1 MNKRGCWIGNVWL
14 MALMVSAPSAMAGY
28 STFTCAY
35 EKDYLPLLDAE
46 ADAWYKEALS
56 LTKRQYEIRGSVRHD
71 ILALYHKAAAR
82 DHWKA
87 MHNLAGLYRTGWPGA
102 LDKDPQRALDLYE
115 RMVQLGVPQ
124 GFYDIAAMIGN
135 RNGLTNPATDGLT
148 YLDKAAQLGNPAAQ
162 LRLGQ
167 IYIYELKEINLGLKY
182 VNCSAEQ
189 DYAEAYYEL
198 GMFYGIKSNFPLA
211 ARNYQIAASLGHGTS
226 AMRLAGCF
234 DKETPA
240 HLALYYKPDKKLYA
254 LYDHISNQLN
264 DDPDLRFPN
273 LVKDHPLPPHPT
285 QGYDADK
292 PIDWKP
298 DELK

>member
-1 MNKRGCWIGNVWL
+1 MKVIVSFMAVLLLLEGNY
-14 MALMVSAPSAMAGY
+14 AMAESDY
-28 STFTCAY
+28 RNFVCVH
-35 EKDYLPLLDAE
+35 EKDHLPLLDAE
-46 ADAWYKEALS
+46 ADVWYKEALS
-56 LTKRQYEIRGSVRHD
+56 LTKRQYEIRGSVRQD

-102 LDKDPQRALDLYE
+102 LDKDPQKALDLYE
-115 RMVQLGVPQ
+115 RMVQLGIPQ
-124 GFYDIAAMIGN
+124 GFYDMGAMIGN
-135 RNGLTNPATDGLT
+135 RNGVTNPETDGLT

-167 IYIYELKEINLGLKY
+167 IYIYELKEDGLGLKY

-189 DYAEAYYEL
+189 NYAEAYYEL
-198 GMFYGIKSNFPLA
+198 GMYYNIKGNFPLA
-211 ARNYQIAASLGHGTS
+211 VRNHQMAVSLGHGTS
-226 AMRLAGCF
+226 AMILEGAF
-234 DKETPA
+234 DKRTPP
-240 HLALYYKPDKKLYA
+240 HLAFYYAPDEKLKELYGRINA
-254 LYDHISNQLN
+254 QLEA
-264 DDPDLRFPN
+264 DPDLRFPN
-273 LVKDHPLPPHPT
+273 LLKDHPLPPHPT